1 MYSRT
6 INVAALCFR
15 GDEFRFAFAEIGSV
29 RSLIP
34 RSVRILAL
42 TATATKETLESVKS
56 RLSLQDPAV
65 IGLPPDR
72 VNIKY
77 TVCPPVKDL
86 CHQLSDELASKRLDT
101 PKTVLFCRS
110 LQHCANIFA
119 TIKRLLGKNITEP
132 PESPPNYSNCLV
144 SVFTSVSTVHMRE
157 LLLQEFTT
165 AGTKLRLL
173 IATTAFGL
181 GVDCSDIERI
191 INWGSPS
198 TLEEL
203 VQEAGRGGGD
213 GRPTEAILYP
223 KVVGKRIMKAVK
235 DYQKNTKECRRVN
248 LFRNFLFA
256 AQKSSKQL
264 MTACACSDL
273 CSKLCN
279 CSKCK

>member
-1 MYSRT
+1 MPLL
-6 INVAALCFR
+6 INVAALSFR

-29 RSLIP
+29 RSLISQ
-34 RSVRILAL
+34 SVKILAL

-77 TVCPPVKDL
+77 TVKDCPPVKDL

-101 PKTVLFCRS
+101 PKICHS
-110 LQHCANIFA
+110 MQHCANIFA

-157 LLLQEFTT
+157 LLLQEFST

-173 IATTAFGL
+173 IVTTAFGL
-181 GVDCSDIERI
+181 GVDCSDIE
-191 INWGSPS
+191 
-198 TLEEL
+198 L
-203 VQEAGRGGGD
+203 V
-213 GRPTEAILYP
+213 LW
-223 KVVGKRIMKAVK
+223 
-235 DYQKNTKECRRVN
+235 KN
-248 LFRNFLFA
+248 
-256 AQKSSKQL
+256 
-264 MTACACSDL
+264 
-273 CSKLCN
+273 
-279 CSKCK
+279 